1 LPSIPPSFP
10 ADRRG
15 IFPTRLNF
23 FIGETDMLY
32 QNKKFIFEIDELTN
46 MKLNSLIG
54 KGNFKNNDFTKLVRI
69 MIDSSYANSKGK
81 KAKGM

>member
-1 LPSIPPSFP
+1 
-10 ADRRG
+10 
-15 IFPTRLNF
+15 
-23 FIGETDMLY
+23 MLY